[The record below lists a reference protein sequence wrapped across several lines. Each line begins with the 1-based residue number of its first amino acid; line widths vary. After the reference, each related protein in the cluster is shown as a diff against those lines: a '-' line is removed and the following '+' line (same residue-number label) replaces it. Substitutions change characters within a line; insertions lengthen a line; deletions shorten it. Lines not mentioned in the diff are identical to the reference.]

1 MAGKPTLKDVAE
13 RSGVSRSLVSLA
25 LRNDSGVSAATRER
39 ILEIAAEIGYRPN
52 LNARRLASSHSDTV
66 GVMLAD
72 LHNPV
77 YAEILDGFSTE
88 LPAPSGTLESGRDE
102 QQLLLATGFRDPRRE
117 RLGLEA
123 LVAQQVE
130 GILLMGALSPDTFIQ
145 TVATQVPLV
154 VVGRRVADVD
164 CVLVDD
170 AAGMRQAIEHLIDL
184 GHRRICHLDGGRG
197 AGSSTRRRAYRAVMT
212 QHGLDAHLEV
222 LPGDYSEQSGRAA
235 ITTLLAKER
244 RSPLS
249 TALVAANDLSAIG
262 VLAGARTHGLRV
274 PEDLSVVGYDNTA
287 LAHNGYVEM
296 TTVDYPRHE
305 LGAQAR
311 DLLTTRMK
319 TSRTGRTRTVM
330 VSPSLVVRSTTAPA
344 SSN

>member
-1 MAGKPTLKDVAE
+1 LAGKPTLKDVAE

-25 LRNDSGVSAATRER
+25 LRNDIGVSATTRER
-39 ILEIAAEIGYRPN
+39 ILEIAAELGYRPN

-88 LPAPSGTLESGRDE
+88 LPAPSGPLDSGRDE
-102 QQLLLATGFRDPRRE
+102 QQFLLATGFRDPRRE

-130 GILLMGALSPDTFIQ
+130 GILLMGALSPDAFIQ
-145 TVATQVPLV
+145 TVAAQVPLV
-154 VVGRRVADVD
+154 VVGRRVPDVD

-170 AAGMRQAIEHLIDL
+170 AAGMRQAVEHLIDL
-184 GHRRICHLDGGRG
+184 GHRRICHLDGGQG
-197 AGSSTRRRAYRAVMT
+197 AGSSTRRSAYRAVMT
-212 QHGLDAHLEV
+212 QHGLDDHIEV
-222 LPGDYSEQSGRAA
+222 LPGDYSEHSGRAA
-235 ITTLLAKER
+235 VTTLLTEER
-244 RSPLS
+244 RGPRP

-262 VLAGARTHGLRV
+262 VLAAARTHGLRV

-319 TSRTGRTRTVM
+319 TSRTGKTRTAM
-330 VSPSLVVRSTTAPA
+330 VSPALVVRSTTALA
-344 SSN
+344 SPN